1 MRDIRK
7 TEETQTQYYRMLSRL
22 ESDCKFY
29 LGCGM
34 RDAKYSLYWKNERA
48 QIKEMLYIYGNLTL
62 KPVWLDVEGI
72 LRYAEQMGVKVR
84 HASLLKAKDRVL
96 RTWQTVLYWKEL
108 NGR

>member
-34 RDAKYSLYWKNERA
+34 RDARYALYWKDERKH
-48 QIKEMLYIYGNLTL
+48 IKEMLHIYDCLVL
-62 KPVWLDVEGI
+62 KPVWLDVDGI
-72 LRYAEQMGVKVR
+72 LRYAEQMGVSVR
-84 HASLLKAKDRVL
+84 HASLLKVKDRIL
-96 RTWQTVLYWKEL
+96 RSWQRILYWKEL